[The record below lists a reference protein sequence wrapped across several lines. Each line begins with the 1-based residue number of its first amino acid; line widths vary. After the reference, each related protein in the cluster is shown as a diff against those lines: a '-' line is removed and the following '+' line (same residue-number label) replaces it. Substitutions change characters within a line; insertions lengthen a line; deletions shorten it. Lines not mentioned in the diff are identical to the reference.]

1 MRQLLLAGTEHVG
14 LPLFAAAGDEVIRA
28 LKRAGFH
35 VCELTPTYAVLEHGY
50 RRLTVRR
57 GEMLDPNE
65 LLAVLR
71 GSAIS
76 YTELVELLDAPKYD
90 SSVRRRTLPDENGTL
105 ERRKAS
111 K

>member
-1 MRQLLLAGTEHVG
+1 
-14 LPLFAAAGDEVIRA
+14 LFAAAGDEVIRA

-35 VCELTPTYAVLEHGY
+35 VCEQTATYAVLEHGY

-57 GEMLDPNE
+57 GEPLDPDE

-71 GSAIS
+71 GSAVS
-76 YTELVELLDAPKYD
+76 YTELVELLDAPRYE
-90 SSVRRRTLPDENGTL
+90 SSVRRRTLANETGTI
-105 ERRKAS
+105 EKRKTT